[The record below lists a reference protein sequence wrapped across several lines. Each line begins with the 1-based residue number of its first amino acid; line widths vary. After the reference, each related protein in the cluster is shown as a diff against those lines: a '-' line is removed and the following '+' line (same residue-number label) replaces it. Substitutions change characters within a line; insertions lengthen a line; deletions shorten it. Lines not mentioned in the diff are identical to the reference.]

1 MASAQVLMSSKSK
14 SSRSMN
20 TTSSQS
26 VVSSSTTLPLSPTVT
41 NNNTNNNNN
50 NNNINNPTY
59 LTESSRQIAHLRQSL
74 SLLATTRIN
83 ATTTASG
90 LTNRTR
96 HLSTLTSPASETSA
110 SLTQASANL
119 TSILTLL
126 RDAREKFDTV
136 NDCEPSIERLY
147 KGAQEV
153 LELNAR
159 KDHPINTYHVPNSN
173 AANGGDDRSILELAK
188 ESKRQLMGL
197 GSAPGANG
205 PGMGMNMN
213 MNMGISMGMN
223 TTQGGADDDTYTAT
237 ATLTHM
243 NLVGLTEQDV
253 YAAADS
259 MEIIRDA
266 YTYFQTRPKWKSTP
280 AAIGGLERVHQLG
293 VDGMCLLIQS
303 HLSNAGPAIRIKRMM
318 NHHLLRDDGSTINT
332 RGDSTIA
339 TNTTFGT
346 NLNKKQ
352 AGGAGVLSHQME
364 SALDTRMRLSDALQ
378 NRDLM
383 KSVGEYDEYLP
394 LDTRTVRELRAMYE
408 CLTGSNCFLNS
419 TKSPSSDDIMKYLQ
433 KYQTAAGKVT
443 RTEKIGSG
451 FYTKLTKEPL
461 KTTYGHLDAYSEA
474 RRGVAFQSMQ
484 QYYRNLRAERRKEFD
499 LKQGARSRG
508 EHLESTVESADMDA
522 AARDAVRCLEHAM
535 VIVAGE
541 KVGND
546 L

>member
-1 MASAQVLMSSKSK
+1 MSSQNLGL
-14 SSRSMN
+14 SSTKAHSSN
-20 TTSSQS
+20 LTTS
-26 VVSSSTTLPLSPTVT
+26 
-41 NNNTNNNNN
+41 
-50 NNNINNPTY
+50 
-59 LTESSRQIAHLRQSL
+59 SSRQIGHLQQSL

-90 LTNRTR
+90 LTLRTK
-96 HLSTLTSPASETSA
+96 HLATLTSPASETSA

-159 KDHPINTYHVPNSN
+159 KDHPSNTFHVPNSSG
-173 AANGGDDRSILELAK
+173 ANLNSDDRSIMDMAQQ
-188 ESKRQLMGL
+188 SKRQLLM
-197 GSAPGANG
+197 NG
-205 PGMGMNMN
+205 NSH
-213 MNMGISMGMN
+213 IK
-223 TTQGGADDDTYTAT
+223 DDDTYTANVT
-237 ATLTHM
+237 MT
-243 NLVGLTEQDV
+243 NLNMVGLTEQDV

-266 YTYFQTRPKWKSTP
+266 YTYFQTRPNWKSTP
-280 AAIGGLERVHQLG
+280 AAIGGLERVHKLG
-293 VDGMCLLIQS
+293 VDGMCLLIQN
-303 HLSNAGPAIRIKRMM
+303 HLSNAGPAIRIKRTL
-318 NHHLLRDDGSTINT
+318 NHHLHHLLRDDGSTIMT

-352 AGGAGVLSHQME
+352 MGANVTSGALSHQME
-364 SALDTRMRLSDALQ
+364 SAADTRRRLSDALQ

-383 KSVGEYDEYLP
+383 KSVGEYEEYLP

-408 CLTGSNCFLNS
+408 CLTGSNCFLNA
-419 TKSPSSDDIMKYLQ
+419 KNSPSSDDIMTYLQ
-433 KYQTAAGKVT
+433 KYQTAAGKVS

-461 KTTYGHLDAYSEA
+461 KTTYGHLDSYSEA
-474 RRGVAFQSMQ
+474 RRRVAFQSMQ
-484 QYYRNLRAERRKEFD
+484 QYYRNLRAERKKEFD

-541 KVGND
+541 KVSGQAIYFD
-546 L
+546 YVPWFVGLCTLFD